1 MKKCIF
7 FCSGWGDREDD
18 AMPLSMWDA
27 NNDIHPIRGKQ
38 ERSRCAAPVGG
49 RGPSSEEDYLLRS
62 PAGARG

>member
-7 FCSGWGDREDD
+7 CSGWGACEDD
-18 AMPLSMWDA
+18 ALPLSMWDA
-27 NNDIHPIRGKQ
+27 NSEVHPIRVKQ
-38 ERSRCAAPVGG
+38 ERSRCAAPMGG